1 MVTVLV
7 ASRTVPP
14 LAMSAYDL
22 TLALPWW
29 ARTARMAAVRV
40 VLPWSMCPIVPT
52 LTCGLVLVKV
62 SLAIAACRLYGI
74 PVVQWRESAQAAPHV
89 NPSGPLQAGLPAA
102 WGRPLGPTS
111 RTPPDFGPQTQS
123 CRWD

>member
-22 TLALPWW
+22 ILALPWW

-40 VLPWSMCPIVPT
+40 VFPWSMCPIVPT
-52 LTCGLVLVKV
+52 LTCDWVLVNV
-62 SLAIAACRLYGI
+62 SLAIAAQRLYGI
-74 PVVQWRESAQAAPHV
+74 PVVQWRESAQAAPRAQ
-89 NPSGPLQAGLPAA
+89 PGPRQAGRPAA
-102 WGRPLGPTS
+102 W
-111 RTPPDFGPQTQS
+111 
-123 CRWD
+123 